1 MNRTLTLRLMNTPGR
16 AEIARQA
23 VIALAVRVGMPPL
36 AADRAGFNVAA
47 VIAECD
53 DEDVSIL
60 AEIVVPADAEM
71 LTVCRMVLMGVGAGL
86 PLTDEALD
94 DLKLVLSEACAS
106 AIEHTPDAGG
116 TVEIAFRTSDA
127 ELEVSVSDHGRGAE
141 TAIGGLGFGM
151 PLLRQLCSRLDVAP
165 RADAPGTVVRFA
177 QSLPA

>member
-1 MNRTLTLRLMNTPGR
+1 MARSDNLSLV
-16 AEIARQA
+16 AE
-23 VIALAVRVGMPPL
+23 L
-36 AADRAGFNVAA
+36 
-47 VIAECD
+47 
-53 DEDVSIL
+53 
-60 AEIVVPADAEM
+60 VVPADAEM
-71 LTVCRMVLMGVGAGL
+71 LTVCRMVLMGVGASL

-165 RADAPGTVVRFA
+165 RADGPGTVVRFA